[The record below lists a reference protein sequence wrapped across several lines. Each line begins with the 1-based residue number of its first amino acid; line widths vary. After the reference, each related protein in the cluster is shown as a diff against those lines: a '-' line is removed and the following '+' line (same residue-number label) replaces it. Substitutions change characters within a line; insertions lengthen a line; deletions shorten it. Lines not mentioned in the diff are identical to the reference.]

1 MTWLH
6 LLHVIFLGLW
16 GGIVAS
22 ETVIE
27 FSARSDEDH
36 RQAARLHYWI
46 DLFVEAPVLLGILAT
61 GGWLAWRIWPPTGLL
76 WLKIGCALAVLAV
89 NFYCLF
95 RVVQRQQHQGDAQT
109 LRLLARKVR
118 SAWLSV
124 PLAGVALYLGL
135 DRFWF

>member
-22 ETVIE
+22 ETVVE
-27 FSARSDEDH
+27 FSAKSDEDH
-36 RQAARLHYWI
+36 RHAARLHYWI
-46 DLFVEAPVLLGILAT
+46 DLLVEFPVLLGILAT
-61 GGWLAWRIWPPTGLL
+61 GGWLAWRI
-76 WLKIGCALAVLAV
+76 ALVVLAV
-89 NFYCLF
+89 NFWCLAL
-95 RVVQRQQHQGDAQT
+95 VVRRQRHREDPKAV
-109 LRLLARKVR
+109 RALAHKVR
-118 SAWLSV
+118 SAWLAV